1 MPAAR
6 TACLALATVAALA
19 CVPTA
24 QAGMANLNL
33 HTPSLPR
40 PIDVRPRMIDANIQ
54 LHCSFR
60 RERTESGAWVERRH
74 CR

>member
-1 MPAAR
+1 
-6 TACLALATVAALA
+6 
-19 CVPTA
+19 
-24 QAGMANLNL
+24 MANLNL